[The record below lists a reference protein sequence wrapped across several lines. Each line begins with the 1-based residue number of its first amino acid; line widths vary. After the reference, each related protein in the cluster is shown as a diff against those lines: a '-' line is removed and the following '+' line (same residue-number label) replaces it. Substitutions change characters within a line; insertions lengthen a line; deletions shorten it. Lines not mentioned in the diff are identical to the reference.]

1 MRYMV
6 VYDTDDDHIR
16 GAIRE
21 TLKDMGGDHV
31 QYSAFL
37 ITLDSEETLRL
48 VRLIQE
54 IIFGSDTDVRII
66 PICKK
71 DLQRMEVYSTE
82 NEADVTDIF

>member
-1 MRYMV
+1 MKYMV

-21 TLKDMGGDHV
+21 TLKDFGGDHV

-37 ITLDSEETLRL
+37 IELNEENLLQLLRL
-48 VRLIQE
+48 IRD
-54 IIFGSDTDVRII
+54 IIYESDTDVRII

-71 DLQRMEVYSTE
+71 DLQRMESFTTKATDE
-82 NEADVTDIF
+82 DTDVF